1 MSAEQ
6 GGVPEVKTGR
16 FRREV
21 IETVS
26 TLAWALALM
35 LVLRV
40 GVFQPYTIPSSSME
54 PGLVTGDY
62 IVVSKWSYG
71 WSRASIPFN
80 PPLPPG
86 RIFGKDPARGDV
98 VVFRLPRDP
107 DEAYIKRLIGLP
119 GDRVQVVAG
128 QVLVN
133 GKPIPRQFTGPGNDR
148 DNPER
153 AVPRV
158 VETAP
163 DGRRYVTFGG
173 APDGEADNT
182 DVYLVPQAM
191 YFMMGDN
198 RDNSLDSR
206 WPMSVGVGFVP
217 KDNVVGKAQAVVVSW
232 RAGASVLK
240 PWTWLNLDLGRFFQR
255 VR

>member
-6 GGVPEVKTGR
+6 GGVPEVKTGG

-40 GVFQPYTIPSSSME
+40 GVFQPDTIPSSSME

-98 VVFRLPRDP
+98 VV
-107 DEAYIKRLIGLP
+107 
-119 GDRVQVVAG
+119 
-128 QVLVN
+128 
-133 GKPIPRQFTGPGNDR
+133 
-148 DNPER
+148 
-153 AVPRV
+153 
-158 VETAP
+158 
-163 DGRRYVTFGG
+163 
-173 APDGEADNT
+173 
-182 DVYLVPQAM
+182 
-191 YFMMGDN
+191 
-198 RDNSLDSR
+198 
-206 WPMSVGVGFVP
+206 
-217 KDNVVGKAQAVVVSW
+217 SW